1 MLYKLS
7 NTITLQIKFTLC
19 YQIPVTKGYNAYIND
34 HSLLDVSV
42 TVNKKYTAC
51 VIVTW

>member
-1 MLYKLS
+1 MINKLS
-7 NTITLQIKFTLC
+7 NTITLWIKTLC
-19 YQIPVTKGYNAYIND
+19 YQVTVTKGYNAYIND